1 MNPSKIAILSTFV
14 SLIIMV
20 CYYVY
25 VKPDFVMDNVD
36 NVDND
41 KKKVLSKRLLILY
54 SLLFS
59 SIVGLLVLGILSIMK

>member
-20 CYYVY
+20 CYYIY
-25 VKPDFVMDNVD
+25 VKPDFVMETDQ
-36 NVDND
+36 
-41 KKKVLSKRLLILY
+41 KKVVSKRLVILY